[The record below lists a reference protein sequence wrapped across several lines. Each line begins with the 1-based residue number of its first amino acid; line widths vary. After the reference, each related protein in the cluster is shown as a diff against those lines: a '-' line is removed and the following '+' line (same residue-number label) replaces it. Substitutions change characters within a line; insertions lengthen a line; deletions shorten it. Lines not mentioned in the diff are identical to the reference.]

1 MKREL
6 RIPLVL
12 SLAAATLM
20 ACSKKE
26 EEYTPQVTGE
36 PTQICVD
43 KEGNHVEESKCAAAP
58 VRTAPAQPGTALASN
73 GQPNTQITN
82 NYSNGGNGG
91 GIGNDAFM
99 WYFIGRSMAMPPY
112 GYHVYGGSYY
122 ASPSYHYSVASSR
135 YYTRVP
141 SVSQSYRGTPS
152 YNSRTSAYTSGR
164 SSFSSS
170 SVSRGGF
177 GSSGGFGSGG

>member
-1 MKREL
+1 MKREI
-6 RIPLVL
+6 RIPLVI

-43 KEGNHVEESKCAAAP
+43 KQGNHVEESKCGTA
-58 VRTAPAQPGTALASN
+58 VVKTAPANLVTTN
-73 GQPNTQITN
+73 GQPTQITN
-82 NYSNGGNGG
+82 NYGG
-91 GIGNDAFM
+91 GYNNSGSNDAFM
-99 WYFIGRSMAMPPY
+99 WYFLGRSMAMPPY

-122 ASPSYHYSVASSR
+122 ASPVYHYSVASSR

-152 YNSRTSAYTSGR
+152 YNARTSAYSSGR